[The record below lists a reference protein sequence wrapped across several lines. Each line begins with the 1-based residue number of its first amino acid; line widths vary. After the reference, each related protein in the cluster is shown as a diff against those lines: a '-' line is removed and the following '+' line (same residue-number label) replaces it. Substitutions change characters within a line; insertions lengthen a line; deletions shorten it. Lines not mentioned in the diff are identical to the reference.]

1 MIQKLV
7 LPVDTTNGTKFKD
20 GDLIIFDEK
29 LNMFY
34 KTNKENLFAKEQQ
47 ERIAFTKQINS
58 TVKELKDSFD
68 RFSKNLEKLYKDN
81 YDSLQ
86 SLYMR
91 DSAQLNEKIDN
102 KIGVVDIQMANMQ
115 LEYSKFLLEF
125 KETNTKLIEMVESV
139 VVQK

>member
-7 LPVDTTNGTKFKD
+7 LPVDTTTGTKFKD

-139 VVQK
+139 VVK